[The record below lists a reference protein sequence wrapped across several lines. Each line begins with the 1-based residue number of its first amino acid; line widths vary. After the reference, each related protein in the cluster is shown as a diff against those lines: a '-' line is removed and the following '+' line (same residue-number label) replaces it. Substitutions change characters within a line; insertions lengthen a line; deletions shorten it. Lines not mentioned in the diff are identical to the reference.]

1 MFKFFLPSMLPGSQ
15 ALEWGPPSASASAI
29 LAAAASRRR
38 STGATQP
45 PVAAAPPAA
54 VAGPAATEAETEV
67 FVCGFTG
74 RRFKSRGAWENYT
87 NSKKYRALSAVR
99 HAQSRGAKPQPA
111 GECDGPAP
119 ESASAMVPT
128 TPAPAPPP
136 VAAAAAPVAAPAA
149 AQAGRSAAAVK
160 EGASS
165 SREGGES
172 GDESGWEEVEEAWVP
187 RWRESLF
194 DGRESASFEANV
206 RRMGRRYGFHVPE
219 PDCLLDPR
227 GLFSHLQR
235 KLCERHACVLCDRT
249 FRSLEAVRRHML
261 DKRHCRLCLERE
273 ATLREVAPFYDVPSL
288 WLVRRHGVGHVDELG
303 ELVLPRGARLGTRS
317 LRRIYRQSYAAED
330 ARPSVLQARL
340 EGRAGAQQAAAE
352 EGRGAVWVGR
362 AGQGG
367 VLGRQ
372 GRLAAKVAARA
383 EAKARHRLLLRS
395 AAVANGTSKA
405 LASGYVHKADFA
417 DNKHARALQHH
428 GYGGFGGGAHFTM
441 GHSKQFQKGV
451 RVKGV
456 VLRKAGGGTKQRAQA
471 ARARAQAERG
481 QAGGRKGNN

>member
-1 MFKFFLPSMLPGSQ
+1 MLV
-15 ALEWGPPSASASAI
+15 
-29 LAAAASRRR
+29 R
-38 STGATQP
+38 GATQP

-119 ESASAMVPT
+119 ESAS
-128 TPAPAPPP
+128 
-136 VAAAAAPVAAPAA
+136 
-149 AQAGRSAAAVK
+149 
-160 EGASS
+160 
-165 SREGGES
+165 ES

-330 ARPSVLQARL
+330 ARPS
-340 EGRAGAQQAAAE
+340 
-352 EGRGAVWVGR
+352 
-362 AGQGG
+362 
-367 VLGRQ
+367 
-372 GRLAAKVAARA
+372 
-383 EAKARHRLLLRS
+383 ARHRLLLRS

-441 GHSKQFQKGV
+441 GHSKQFQKGAC
-451 RVKGV
+451 GV
-456 VLRKAGGGTKQRAQA
+456 ELG
-471 ARARAQAERG
+471 
-481 QAGGRKGNN
+481 